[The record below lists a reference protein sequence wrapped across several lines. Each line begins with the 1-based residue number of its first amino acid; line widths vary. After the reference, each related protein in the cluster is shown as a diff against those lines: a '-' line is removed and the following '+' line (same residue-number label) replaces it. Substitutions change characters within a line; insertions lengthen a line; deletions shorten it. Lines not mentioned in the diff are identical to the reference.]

1 MICRQFTK
9 PEMREKFN
17 NLKLCLA
24 TSAAKN
30 CLGEKNVRS
39 AKRAVRRPLWSSASK
54 TTTTTKDPVTACRVT
69 DGETASVF
77 SVVWKKSHFA
87 FVLPVDSL
95 TVWCRHPHLISQ
107 SRWDALLLTVQL
119 PKCVVTLHRCYLSG
133 TPFLQPCTALAVR
146 LYTSSLFFFATVSR
160 GFLAKPF
167 LRRFFTRTVAYCKYL
182 ARDIITAFR
191 VARVWCK
198 CGGSAVVC
206 RHESHIQMDIQ
217 IAWVKQQKR
226 VACSSSALKRD
237 NSEEFTKSGNPK
249 RQM

>member
-1 MICRQFTK
+1 
-9 PEMREKFN
+9 
-17 NLKLCLA
+17 
-24 TSAAKN
+24 
-30 CLGEKNVRS
+30 
-39 AKRAVRRPLWSSASK
+39 
-54 TTTTTKDPVTACRVT
+54 
-69 DGETASVF
+69 
-77 SVVWKKSHFA
+77 
-87 FVLPVDSL
+87 VLPVDSL

-119 PKCVVTLHRCYLSG
+119 PKCVVTLHPCYLSG

-206 RHESHIQMDIQ
+206 RHESHIQIDIQ